1 MMKEHLPLVTALWCF
16 RIHSQAIKPDGPII
30 MLQFGTSVLDSSSQL
45 LVIEM
50 SLHLLCFKS
59 ALRSHLPF
67 LWLPSGP
74 VIDLCVPINIIR
86 AQKYGWLPIAP
97 DYALDM
103 LAVLQDLVKVDG
115 H

>member
-1 MMKEHLPLVTALWCF
+1 M
-16 RIHSQAIKPDGPII
+16 ISSPI
-30 MLQFGTSVLDSSSQL
+30 
-45 LVIEM
+45 
-50 SLHLLCFKS
+50 
-59 ALRSHLPF
+59 F

-74 VIDLCVPINIIR
+74 VIDLCVPINIIK

-115 H
+115 N